1 MLAIRPDATSVRH
14 WIAALAAAGIATT
27 GSAAEPPPLTP
38 EQIGDAFKA
47 RDWARLKAISEDR
60 DTVLTPDGGAPG
72 PIRRLSRDAFLDEV
86 RDCVVS
92 DVFTKGV
99 RFQSSDGIG
108 WICRAQPVGTDRCT
122 VIGYGVDL
130 HLTGDKVYF
139 GRVFRFSTYNKID
152 CPDTGRVA
160 PAPPPLPRPR

>member
-1 MLAIRPDATSVRH
+1 MPAIRPDATLVRY
-14 WIAALAAAGIATT
+14 WVAVFAAAGIATV
-27 GSAAEPPPLTP
+27 GCAAEPRTLTP

-47 RDWARLKAISEDR
+47 RDWTRLKAISEDR
-60 DTVLTPDGGAPG
+60 DTVLTPDGGVPG

-92 DVFTKGV
+92 DVYTKGV

-108 WICRAQPVGTDRCT
+108 WICRTQPVGTDRCT

-139 GRVFRFSTYNKID
+139 GRVFRFSTHNKID

-160 PAPPPLPRPR
+160 PPSPPRSR